1 MTKND
6 LSDLVSSSY
15 RTNERNHSILYG
27 IGLNF
32 LGLCATL
39 ALLANA
45 GFALSPDKIK
55 YDLLAGSYPQKGN
68 YFLGQWRAQNRDFEA
83 LKGKVLCESPGKYEP
98 E

>member
-32 LGLCATL
+32 LGLGVSL
-39 ALLANA
+39 ALLTNVA
-45 GFALSPDKIK
+45 FAQSLGKTE
-55 YDLLAGSYPQKGN
+55 YDLLAGSYPRKGN

-83 LKGKVLCESPGKYEP
+83 LKGKVLCESPGRYKP